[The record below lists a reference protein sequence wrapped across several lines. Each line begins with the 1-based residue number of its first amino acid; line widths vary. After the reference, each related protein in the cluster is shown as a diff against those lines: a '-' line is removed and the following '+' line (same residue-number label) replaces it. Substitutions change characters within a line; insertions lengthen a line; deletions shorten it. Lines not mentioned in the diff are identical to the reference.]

1 MSRYALIIDGLVN
14 QFYETDGDI
23 TTMFHPA
30 LIWANVDAWPAVE
43 AGWIAEKTNNVWSF
57 RPWTIS
63 PEEILRINI
72 LDQAYKLNIAK
83 GPMSEA
89 LLGAKLCYYDT
100 SGPTQLAK
108 HWQEYHAAVSAIDLA
123 VENPEWP
130 VPPTV

>member
-1 MSRYALIIDGLVN
+1 MSRYALIMNGLVN
-14 QFYETDGDI
+14 QFYETDGDT

-30 LIWANVDAWPAVE
+30 LIWVNVDAWPAVE
-43 AGWIAEKTNNVWSF
+43 AGWIAEKIDGSWKF

-89 LLGAKLCYYDT
+89 LLGAKMCYYDT
-100 SGPTQLAK
+100 SGTTQLAK
-108 HWQEYHAAVSAIDLA
+108 QWQEYHAAVLAMDLTI
-123 VENPEWP
+123 ENPEWP
-130 VPPTV
+130 TPPTV